1 MVLERHV
8 MKRVLFL
15 LSTTVLLPPAVRAQ
29 STEADIQRALLAAPA
44 AMRAA
49 ATVLELRP
57 DGTTA
62 GLRQGTNGLICWDN
76 RGRPGF
82 TDLVDVQCTAEG
94 NRTRL
99 EQNHAFQS
107 AGGTEA
113 EIQARFD
120 RADAD
125 GTRATSVFG
134 SIYYHVI
141 GSSLDDYRTHT
152 TVAVPYATKESIGL
166 PTARGPALLWL
177 MEAGTSSAHLMV
189 SGM

>member
-1 MVLERHV
+1 MR
-8 MKRVLFL
+8 RVLL
-15 LSTTVLLPPAVRAQ
+15 LLYTTVLLPSAARAQ
-29 STEADIQRALLAAPA
+29 STDADIQRALLAAPA

-62 GLRQGTNGLICWDN
+62 VLRPGTNGLICWDN
-76 RGRPGF
+76 GGRPGF
-82 TDLVDVQCTAEG
+82 IDPVDVECTAEA
-94 NRTRL
+94 NRVRL
-99 EQNHAFQS
+99 EQNHVFQS

-120 RADAD
+120 KAEAD
-125 GTRATSVFG
+125 GNRVTSVFG
-134 SIYYHVI
+134 TIYYRVI

-152 TVAVPYATKESIGL
+152 AVAVPYATGESIGL